1 MIGKKNFG
9 FLLMRKSLVRY
20 DLNLTLRCHRF
31 NYLAPLP
38 VLDPIYLSV
47 ACGIVLLYAPLE
59 YNISYHIIYLHFSQG
74 YQWIKCSLGYGVD
87 FVVRQDSRKKNTCL
101 YI

>member
-1 MIGKKNFG
+1 MGHVTNKLYHNKVVLTAKI
-9 FLLMRKSLVRY
+9 RY
-20 DLNLTLRCHRF
+20 F
-31 NYLAPLP
+31 
-38 VLDPIYLSV
+38 YLSV

-59 YNISYHIIYLHFSQG
+59 YIVSYHIIYLHFSQG

-87 FVVRQDSRKKNTCL
+87 FVVRQDSIKKNTCL